1 VGQMMRRTLQ
11 SIRYPPFE
19 LGHMEPRNVPVS
31 EIVVDVNDDI
41 LRNFKIGT
49 DDGWFVQWRDSSD
62 KDAGKLHLECEISDI
77 TPEFLTRS
85 RMGWFV
91 NPDPLHNISRRLIK
105 PTVVL
110 LIVSLFVHAIEPGLV
125 EYGIIGTIVAGS
137 VTIGPLEYP
146 RLLFYT
152 FPLFL
157 LPLLFRTIA
166 NFRDISRQSS
176 IARTPYQDPKFS
188 IHIDRDTSEVTIG
201 EIDIG
206 LSLSRARIQVG
217 VPIPER
223 STLLASLGRNEG
235 GQPSPGLSTKLP
247 EKRISPG
254 DEVGA
259 GVGESTPMQSTSKKS
274 VILEPLRIMSH
285 GSWTSEI
292 DVGSP
297 FKLTLPEGQ
306 WPGTVYSS
314 LIAIHW
320 EIIIE
325 FVETDGR
332 KIMWISPVIMPQS
345 KIDTVIE
352 IAPVISGRAEL
363 SNF

>member
-1 VGQMMRRTLQ
+1 MRRTLQ
-11 SIRYPPFE
+11 RIRYPAFE

-31 EIVVDVNDDI
+31 EIIVDVDDDSF
-41 LRNFKIGT
+41 RNFKIGT
-49 DDGWFVQWRDSSD
+49 DDGWFVQWGDYCD
-62 KDAGKLHLECEISDI
+62 EDDGKLYLECEIND
-77 TPEFLTRS
+77 TAPKFLTRS
-85 RMGWFV
+85 RKGWFV
-91 NPDPLHNISRRLIK
+91 DPDPLHNISRRLIK

-110 LIVSLFVHAIEPGLV
+110 LIVSLFIHAIEPGLV

-137 VTIGPLEYP
+137 VTLGPLEYP

-166 NFRDISRQSS
+166 NFRDIARQTS
-176 IARTPYQDPKFS
+176 IARTPYQDPIFS
-188 IHIDRDTSEVTIG
+188 IHIDRDTSEITIR
-201 EIDIG
+201 EIDVGI
-206 LSLSRARIQVG
+206 SLSRARIQVG

-223 STLLASLGRNEG
+223 SALLASLRRNEG
-235 GQPSPGLSTKLP
+235 GQPSPGMSTRLP

-259 GVGESTPMQSTSKKS
+259 GVGESTPMQLTSKKS
-274 VILEPLRIMSH
+274 VILEPFRIMSH
-285 GSWTSEI
+285 GSWSSDI

-297 FKLTLPEGQ
+297 FKLAFPKGE
-306 WPGTVYSS
+306 WPGSIYSS

-325 FVETDGR
+325 FVESDGR
-332 KIMWISPVIMPQS
+332 KIKWVSPVRMPHS
-345 KIDTVIE
+345 KTDTVNE